1 MFMNNKLIAL
11 ILMGVSLNAAADS
24 AEDNLM
30 NARSAYRTAL
40 KQQTGNDSKI
50 ISLQSDLED
59 AQYRLQKAQADI
71 VRLQGELQAAMNVKS
86 QQAETLKQAEQQ
98 LDAAWGAVYG
108 PGGTK
113 AGR

>member
-1 MFMNNKLIAL
+1 MNNKLIAL

-24 AEDNLM
+24 AEGNLM

-86 QQAETLKQAEQQ
+86 QQAETLKQAGQQ

>member
-1 MFMNNKLIAL
+1 MNNKLIAL
-11 ILMGVSLNAAADS
+11 ILVGVSLNAAADS

-30 NARSAYRTAL
+30 NARSAYRAVL

-86 QQAETLKQAEQQ
+86 QQAETWRQAGQQ

>member
-1 MFMNNKLIAL
+1 MNKKLIAL
-11 ILMGVSLNAAADS
+11 ILVGVSLNAAADS

-86 QQAETLKQAEQQ
+86 QQAETLKQAGQQ
-98 LDAAWGAVYG
+98 HDAAWSAVYG

>member
-1 MFMNNKLIAL
+1 MNNKLIAL
-11 ILMGVSLNAAADS
+11 ILIGVSLNAAADS

-30 NARSAYRTAL
+30 NARSAYRAVL

-50 ISLQSDLED
+50 ISLQSDLEED

-86 QQAETLKQAEQQ
+86 QQAETLRQAGQQ
-98 LDAAWGAVYG
+98 LDSAWGAVYG

>member
-1 MFMNNKLIAL
+1 MNNKLIAL
-11 ILMGVSLNAAADS
+11 ILVGVSLNAAADS

-30 NARSAYRTAL
+30 NARSAYRAAL

-86 QQAETLKQAEQQ
+86 QQAEILRQAGQQ
-98 LDAAWGAVYG
+98 LDSAWGAVYG

>member
-1 MFMNNKLIAL
+1 MNNKLIAL
-11 ILMGVSLNAAADS
+11 ILIGVSLNAAADS

-30 NARSAYRTAL
+30 NARSAYRAAL

-50 ISLQSDLED
+50 ISLQSDLEED

-86 QQAETLKQAEQQ
+86 QQAETLRQAGQQ
-98 LDAAWGAVYG
+98 LDSAWGAVYE

>member
-1 MFMNNKLIAL
+1 MNNKLIAL
-11 ILMGVSLNAAADS
+11 ILIGVSLNAAADT

-30 NARSAYRTAL
+30 NARSAYRAAL

-86 QQAETLKQAEQQ
+86 QQAETLRQAGQQ
-98 LDAAWGAVYG
+98 LDSAWGAVYG

-113 AGR
+113 ASR

>member
-1 MFMNNKLIAL
+1 MNNKLIAL
-11 ILMGVSLNAAADS
+11 ILIGVSLNAAADS

-30 NARSAYRTAL
+30 NARSAYRAVL

-86 QQAETLKQAEQQ
+86 QQAETLRQAGQQ
-98 LDAAWGAVYG
+98 LDSAWGAVYG

>member
-1 MFMNNKLIAL
+1 MNNKLIAL
-11 ILMGVSLNAAADS
+11 ILVGVSLNVAADS

-30 NARSAYRTAL
+30 NARSAYRAAL

-59 AQYRLQKAQADI
+59 AQSRLQKAQADI

-86 QQAETLKQAEQQ
+86 QQAETLRQAGQQ
-98 LDAAWGAVYG
+98 LDSAWGAVYG

>member
-1 MFMNNKLIAL
+1 MNNKLIAL
-11 ILMGVSLNAAADS
+11 ILVGVSLNAAADS

-30 NARSAYRTAL
+30 NARSAYRAAL

-71 VRLQGELQAAMNVKS
+71 VRLQGELQAAINVKS
-86 QQAETLKQAEQQ
+86 QQAETLRQAGQQ
-98 LDAAWGAVYG
+98 LDSAWGAVYG

>member
-1 MFMNNKLIAL
+1 MNNKLIAL

-86 QQAETLKQAEQQ
+86 QQAETLKQAGQQ
-98 LDAAWGAVYG
+98 LDAAWGTVYG

>member
-1 MFMNNKLIAL
+1 MNNELIAL
-11 ILMGVSLNAAADS
+11 ILIGVSLNAAADS

-30 NARSAYRTAL
+30 NARSAYRAAL

-86 QQAETLKQAEQQ
+86 QQAETLRQAGQQ
-98 LDAAWGAVYG
+98 LDSAWGAVYG

>member
-1 MFMNNKLIAL
+1 MNNKLIAL

-86 QQAETLKQAEQQ
+86 QQAETLEQAGQQ

>member
-1 MFMNNKLIAL
+1 MNNKLIAL
-11 ILMGVSLNAAADS
+11 ILIGVSLNAAADT

-30 NARSAYRTAL
+30 NARSTYRAAL

-86 QQAETLKQAEQQ
+86 QQAETLRQAGQQ
-98 LDAAWGAVYG
+98 LDSAWGAVYG

>member
-1 MFMNNKLIAL
+1 MNNKLIAL
-11 ILMGVSLNAAADS
+11 ILIGVSLNAAADT

-30 NARSAYRTAL
+30 NARSAYRAAL
-40 KQQTGNDSKI
+40 KQQTVNDSKI

-86 QQAETLKQAEQQ
+86 QQAETLRQAGQQ
-98 LDAAWGAVYG
+98 LDSAWGAVYG
-108 PGGTK
+108 SGGTK

>member
-86 QQAETLKQAEQQ
+86 QQAETLKQAGQR
-98 LDAAWGAVYG
+98 LDAAWSAVYG

>member
-1 MFMNNKLIAL
+1 MNNKLIAL
-11 ILMGVSLNAAADS
+11 ILIGVSLNAAADS

-30 NARSAYRTAL
+30 NARSAYRAAL

-50 ISLQSDLED
+50 ISLQSDLEED

-86 QQAETLKQAEQQ
+86 QQAETLRQAGQQ
-98 LDAAWGAVYG
+98 LDSAWGAVYG

>member
-1 MFMNNKLIAL
+1 MNNKLIAL
-11 ILMGVSLNAAADS
+11 ILIGVSLNAAADS

-30 NARSAYRTAL
+30 NARSAYRAAL

-86 QQAETLKQAEQQ
+86 QQAETLRQAGQQ
-98 LDAAWGAVYG
+98 LDVAWGAVYG

>member
-1 MFMNNKLIAL
+1 MNKKLIAL

-30 NARSAYRTAL
+30 NARSAYRAAL

-50 ISLQSDLED
+50 ISLQSDLEED

-86 QQAETLKQAEQQ
+86 QQAETLRQAGQQ
-98 LDAAWGAVYG
+98 LDSAWGAVYG

>member
-1 MFMNNKLIAL
+1 MNNKLIAL
-11 ILMGVSLNAAADS
+11 ILVGVSLNAAADS

-86 QQAETLKQAEQQ
+86 QQAETLKQAGQQ
-98 LDAAWGAVYG
+98 LDAAWSAVYG

>member
-1 MFMNNKLIAL
+1 MNNKLIAL
-11 ILMGVSLNAAADS
+11 ILIGVSLNAAADT

-30 NARSAYRTAL
+30 NARSAYRAAL

-59 AQYRLQKAQADI
+59 TQYRLQKAQADI

-86 QQAETLKQAEQQ
+86 QQAETLRQAGQQ
-98 LDAAWGAVYG
+98 LDSAWGAVYG

>member
-1 MFMNNKLIAL
+1 MNNKLIAL

-30 NARSAYRTAL
+30 NARSAYRAAL

-59 AQYRLQKAQADI
+59 TQYRLQKAQADI

-86 QQAETLKQAEQQ
+86 QQAETLRQAGQQ
-98 LDAAWGAVYG
+98 LDSAWGAVYG

>member
-1 MFMNNKLIAL
+1 MNNKLIAL
-11 ILMGVSLNAAADS
+11 ILVGVSLNVAADS
-24 AEDNLM
+24 VEDNLM
-30 NARSAYRTAL
+30 NARSAYRAAL

-86 QQAETLKQAEQQ
+86 QQAETLRQAGQQ
-98 LDAAWGAVYG
+98 LDSAWGAVYG

>member
-1 MFMNNKLIAL
+1 MNNKLITL
-11 ILMGVSLNAAADS
+11 ILIGVSLNAVADS

-30 NARSAYRTAL
+30 NARSAYRAAL

-86 QQAETLKQAEQQ
+86 QQTETLRQAGQQ
-98 LDAAWGAVYG
+98 LDAAWGAEYG

>member
-1 MFMNNKLIAL
+1 MNNKLIAL

-86 QQAETLKQAEQQ
+86 QQAETLKQAGKQ

>member
-1 MFMNNKLIAL
+1 MNNKLIAL

-86 QQAETLKQAEQQ
+86 QQAETLRQAGQQ
-98 LDAAWGAVYG
+98 LDSAWGAVYG
-108 PGGTK
+108 SGGTK

>member
-1 MFMNNKLIAL
+1 MNNKLIAL
-11 ILMGVSLNAAADS
+11 ILVGVSLNVAADS

-30 NARSAYRTAL
+30 NARSAYRAAL

-86 QQAETLKQAEQQ
+86 QQAETLRQAGQQ
-98 LDAAWGAVYG
+98 LDSAWGAVYG